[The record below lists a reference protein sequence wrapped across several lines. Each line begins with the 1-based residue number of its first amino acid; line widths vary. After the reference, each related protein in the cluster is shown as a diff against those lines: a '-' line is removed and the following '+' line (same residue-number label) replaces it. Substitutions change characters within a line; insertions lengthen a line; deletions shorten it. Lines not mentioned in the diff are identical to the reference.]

1 MHIQATGRATA
12 LPKFN
17 KFGPIAFAA
26 SLLLGAYLLLHTA
39 AQNERISGDATGSIG
54 DGLIHGL
61 LSATMS
67 MAPMA
72 LLIVGL
78 QSVLSVKDQQDRL
91 AQPFNVP
98 TSGPTAGPTAGSN
111 TRRSSG
117 PSVVPIL
124 SVSDVDQIVGDRY
137 RKRGYTVI
145 ENRGHGNDGG
155 VDLVLRDGGT
165 TIYGIT
171 RHLRDRYIDVD
182 AVKSLLS
189 AMQGGGATGGLV
201 VSSGRFSPEAKAFAA
216 LSGIRLIDSAT
227 LDKLVRGE

>member
-17 KFGPIAFAA
+17 KFGPPAVAA

-39 AQNERISGDATGSIG
+39 AQNERTSGDATGSIG

-78 QSVLSVKDQQDRL
+78 QSMLSVKHRQDRI
-91 AQPFNVP
+91 APRF
-98 TSGPTAGPTAGSN
+98 AGSSAGSRAGR
-111 TRRSSG
+111 TAG

-124 SVSDVDQIVGDRY
+124 SVSDVDQLVGDRY
-137 RKRGYTVI
+137 RERGYTVI

-171 RHLRDRYIDVD
+171 RHLKDRYIDVD
-182 AVKSLLS
+182 AVKSLFN
-189 AMQGGGATGGLV
+189 AMQSGGATGGLV

-216 LSGIRLIDSAT
+216 LSGIRLIDCAT